1 MLNLTAQQ
9 IKVFDVIK
17 ESLQSNGY
25 PPTRAEIAKILDFKS
40 VNAAESHIKA
50 LVKKGVIEKVPGSS
64 RGIKLV
70 EEISGI
76 PLIGSVAAGSPI
88 TAYEN
93 VEKTIHSN
101 PLNKSVDF
109 FLRVQGESMI
119 DAGILDNDLVGVRKT
134 KNAENGEIV
143 VARLEDEVTL
153 KRFKKDSSG
162 IRLVAENKSFSDIW
176 VDETSNFS
184 IEGKAVGIIRED
196 PVSYTHLRAHET

>member
-93 VEKTIHSN
+93 IEKTIHSN

-162 IRLVAENKSFSDIW
+162 IRLVAENKSFSDIR

-196 PVSYTHLRAHET
+196 L

>member
-88 TAYEN
+88 MAYEN

-162 IRLVAENKSFSDIW
+162 IKLVAENKSFSDIM

-196 PVSYTHLRAHET
+196 L

>member
-88 TAYEN
+88 MAYEN

-134 KNAENGEIV
+134 RNAENGEIV

-196 PVSYTHLRAHET
+196 L

>member
-88 TAYEN
+88 MSYEN

-162 IRLVAENKSFSDIW
+162 IRLVAENKSFSDIR

-196 PVSYTHLRAHET
+196 L

>member
-162 IRLVAENKSFSDIW
+162 IKLVAENKSFSDIW

-196 PVSYTHLRAHET
+196 L

>member
-50 LVKKGVIEKVPGSS
+50 LVKKGAIQKVPGSS

-88 TAYEN
+88 MAFEN

-119 DAGILDNDLVGVRKT
+119 DAGIFDNDLVGVRKT

-162 IRLVAENKSFSDIW
+162 IRLVAENESFLDIR

-196 PVSYTHLRAHET
+196 L

>member
-17 ESLQSNGY
+17 ESVQSNGY

-88 TAYEN
+88 MAYEN

-134 KNAENGEIV
+134 RNAENGEIV

-162 IRLVAENKSFSDIW
+162 IRLVAENKSFSDIR

-196 PVSYTHLRAHET
+196 L

>member
-162 IRLVAENKSFSDIW
+162 IRLVAENKSFSDIR

-184 IEGKAVGIIRED
+184 VEGKAVGIIRED
-196 PVSYTHLRAHET
+196 L

>member
-162 IRLVAENKSFSDIW
+162 IRLVAENKSFSDIR

-184 IEGKAVGIIRED
+184 IEGKAVGNIRED
-196 PVSYTHLRAHET
+196 L

>member
-50 LVKKGVIEKVPGSS
+50 LVKKGVIQKVPGSS

-88 TAYEN
+88 MAFEN

-119 DAGILDNDLVGVRKT
+119 DAGIFDKDLVGVRKT
-134 KNAENGEIV
+134 RDAENGEIV

-162 IRLVAENKSFSDIW
+162 IRLVAENESFLDIR
-176 VDETSNFS
+176 VDETSNFP

-196 PVSYTHLRAHET
+196 L

>member
-64 RGIKLV
+64 RGIILV

-88 TAYEN
+88 MAYEN

-162 IRLVAENKSFSDIW
+162 IRLVAENKSFSDIR

-196 PVSYTHLRAHET
+196 L

>member
-88 TAYEN
+88 MAYEN

-162 IRLVAENKSFSDIW
+162 IRLVAENKSFSDIR

-184 IEGKAVGIIRED
+184 IEGKAVVIIRED
-196 PVSYTHLRAHET
+196 L

>member
-88 TAYEN
+88 MAYEN

-119 DAGILDNDLVGVRKT
+119 DAGILHNDLVGVRKT
-134 KNAENGEIV
+134 RNAENGEIV

-162 IRLVAENKSFSDIW
+162 IRLVAENKSFSDIR
-176 VDETSNFS
+176 VDEKSNFS

-196 PVSYTHLRAHET
+196 L